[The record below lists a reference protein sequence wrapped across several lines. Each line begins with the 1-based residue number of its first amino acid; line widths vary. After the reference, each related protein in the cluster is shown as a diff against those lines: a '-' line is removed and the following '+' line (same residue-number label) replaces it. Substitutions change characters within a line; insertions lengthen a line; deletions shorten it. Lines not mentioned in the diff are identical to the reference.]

1 MSGPGPL
8 LIDRGDLPSLVAVT
22 VESRPQHLVLYH
34 ALESD
39 AAANRRR
46 AAVEEHGVVLGV
58 RQVVV
63 EPLPALDPGGGASA
77 GGTGAGGAA
86 AQIEGLAQAVLLLR
100 AAAAARRLACPRI
113 IWPHQVGPDPEAIG
127 PAVERAS
134 LVAALAEIGG
144 GQPAGAELVIDLPL
158 VDLTD
163 AQLADLAEDGGA
175 AMHGFWP
182 CASGGDAP
190 CGVCAGC
197 RRWWS
202 AFTEAG
208 VSWPWAAV
216 GTSP

>member
-39 AAANRRR
+39 PAADRRR

-63 EPLPALDPGGGASA
+63 EPLPALDTGSGASDA
-77 GGTGAGGAA
+77 GAA
-86 AQIEGLAQAVLLLR
+86 SQLEGLAQAGLLLQ

-113 IWPHQVGPDPEAIG
+113 IWPHQVGPDPEAVG
-127 PAVERAS
+127 SAVERAS
-134 LVAALAEIGG
+134 LVAALTEIGG
-144 GQPAGAELVIDLPL
+144 GQPAGRELVIDLPL

-175 AMHGFWP
+175 VMHGFWP
-182 CASGGDAP
+182 CAAGGDAP

-197 RRWWS
+197 RRWRS
-202 AFTEAG
+202 AFAEAG
-208 VSWPWAAV
+208 VAWPWAAV
-216 GTSP
+216 GTP

>member
-39 AAANRRR
+39 PGAGRRR
-46 AAVEEHGVVLGV
+46 AAVEEHGEVLGV

-63 EPLPALDPGGGASA
+63 EPLPALDAGGG
-77 GGTGAGGAA
+77 GGDGTGVAG
-86 AQIEGLAQAVLLLR
+86 QLEGLAQAGLLLQ

-113 IWPHQVGPDPEAIG
+113 IWPHQVGPDPEAVG

-144 GQPAGAELVIDLPL
+144 GQPAGPELVIDLPL

-175 AMHGFWP
+175 VMHGFWP
-182 CASGGDAP
+182 CAAGGDAP

-197 RRWWS
+197 RRWRS
-202 AFTEAG
+202 AFAEAG

>member
-1 MSGPGPL
+1 MPGPGPL

-22 VESRPQHLVLYH
+22 VDSRPQHLVLYH
-34 ALESD
+34 AVESD
-39 AAANRRR
+39 PAADRRR
-46 AAVEEHGVVLGV
+46 AAVEDHGAVFGV
-58 RQVVV
+58 RQVLV
-63 EPLPALDPGGGASA
+63 EPLPDLDAGGGGA
-77 GGTGAGGAA
+77 G
-86 AQIEGLAQAVLLLR
+86 QLEGLAQAGLLLQ

-113 IWPHQVGPDPEAIG
+113 IWPHQVGPDPEAVG

-134 LVAALAEIGG
+134 LVSALAEIGG

-175 AMHGFWP
+175 PMHGFWP
-182 CASGGDAP
+182 CAAGGDVP
-190 CGVCAGC
+190 CGACAGC
-197 RRWWS
+197 RRWRS

-208 VSWPWAAV
+208 VAWPWATV

>member
-1 MSGPGPL
+1 MSVPGPL

-22 VESRPQHLVLYH
+22 MESRPQHLVLYH
-34 ALESD
+34 AVELD
-39 AAANRRR
+39 PAAKRRR

-63 EPLPALDPGGGASA
+63 EPLPPLETGGG
-77 GGTGAGGAA
+77 GPGAA
-86 AQIEGLAQAVLLLR
+86 GAADQLEGLAQAGLLLQ

-113 IWPHQVGPDPEAIG
+113 IWPHQVGPDPEAVG

-175 AMHGFWP
+175 PMHGFWP
-182 CASGGDAP
+182 CAAGGDVP
-190 CGVCAGC
+190 CGACAGC
-197 RRWWS
+197 RRWRS

-208 VSWPWAAV
+208 VPWPWAAV
-216 GTSP
+216 GTSS